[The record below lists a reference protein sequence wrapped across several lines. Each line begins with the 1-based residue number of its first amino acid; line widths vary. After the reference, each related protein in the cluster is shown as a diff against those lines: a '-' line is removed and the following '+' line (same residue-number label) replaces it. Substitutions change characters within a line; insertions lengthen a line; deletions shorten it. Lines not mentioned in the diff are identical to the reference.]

1 MAKLLSHDNSEAIN
15 QQIKNLTNQAMEGE
29 LDFSIA
35 LKKRVSLLNM
45 HQTELKNIISIL
57 KQRISDSFLENINKI
72 KAISDSVYIVSGG
85 FKEIITPI
93 VKDFGIEDNH
103 VFGNQFRYDSRGF
116 INGINNKS
124 LLSYS
129 DGKIRAVETLD
140 LENGAYVIGDGS
152 TDLELKKVKGIT
164 SFICFVENINRKSV
178 SSKAD
183 YIASN
188 LNQVFEIIDN
198 KK

>member
-15 QQIKNLTNQAMEGE
+15 QQIKNLTNQAMEGT

-57 KQRISDSFLENINKI
+57 KERISNSFLENRNKI
-72 KAISDSVYIVSGG
+72 KSISDRVYIVSGG

-103 VFGNQFRYDSRGF
+103 IFGNQFTYDSKGF

-152 TDLELKKVKGIT
+152 TDLELKKVKGII

-188 LNQVFEIIDN
+188 LNEVFKIINN

>member
-57 KQRISDSFLENINKI
+57 KERISDSFLENINKI

-129 DGKIRAVETLD
+129 DGKIRAVETLN

-164 SFICFVENINRKSV
+164 SFICFVENINRESV

>member
-57 KQRISDSFLENINKI
+57 KERISDSFLENINKI
-72 KAISDSVYIVSGG
+72 KAISDSVYIISGG

-103 VFGNQFRYDSRGF
+103 VFGNQFRYDSKGF

-129 DGKIRAVETLD
+129 DGKIRAVETLN

>member
-1 MAKLLSHDNSEAIN
+1 MAKLLSQDNSEAIN
-15 QQIKNLTNQAMEGE
+15 QQIKNLTNQAMEGT

-57 KQRISDSFLENINKI
+57 KERISNSFLENRNKI
-72 KAISDSVYIVSGG
+72 KSISDRVYIVSGG

-103 VFGNQFRYDSRGF
+103 IFGNQFTYDSKGF

-152 TDLELKKVKGIT
+152 TDLELKKVKGII

-188 LNQVFEIIDN
+188 LNEVFKIINN

>member
-57 KQRISDSFLENINKI
+57 KERISDSFLENINKI

-103 VFGNQFRYDSRGF
+103 VFGNQFRYDSKGF

>member
-57 KQRISDSFLENINKI
+57 KERISDSFLENINKI